1 MVLKKKKP
9 YPVQPCP
16 QYFSERH
23 AKKLKAITHLQT
35 TVHRRIQHV
44 FISPPRFA
52 LIFFNWYHIIWPLW
66 RPHLDDL
73 SSGQENNGFKSR
85 IVESWPVELS
95 KMHHVSFIYY
105 ESINIINNSTFWKL
119 QPLKFTFLDSDITHQ
134 IQAWNNSAYIYII
147 HRIDTKW
154 KAS

>member
-9 YPVQPCP
+9 YPVQSCL

-23 AKKLKAITHLQT
+23 AKKCIH
-35 TVHRRIQHV
+35 
-44 FISPPRFA
+44 ISPSFP
-52 LIFFNWYHIIWPLW
+52 LMFFNWYHMIWPLW

-85 IVESWPVELS
+85 IVKSWPVELS
-95 KMHHVSFIYY
+95 KTHHVSFIYY

-119 QPLKFTFLDSDITHQ
+119 QPLKFTFLDSDITHH
-134 IQAWNNSAYIYII
+134 IQAWNNYSI
-147 HRIDTKW
+147 HNLEGLKQIKGRISFQLRRRYNCQKEQW
-154 KAS
+154 